1 MLGSVHGYCDS
12 CTNDA
17 EVKKESVQRF
27 VAHAKR
33 REKGIMNWHFE
44 NVDKEAESLN
54 SKSLKIFNKCVK
66 EGLQPYQLMTI
77 ALELI
82 YLTLKNSGENE
93 DDAIKIADDVSNLIF
108 TEVGNLA
115 KEKEP

>member
-1 MLGSVHGYCDS
+1 MNLHFDS
-12 CTNDA
+12 
-17 EVKKESVQRF
+17 
-27 VAHAKR
+27 
-33 REKGIMNWHFE
+33 
-44 NVDKEAESLN
+44 VDKEAVSLN
-54 SKSLKIFNKCVK
+54 RKSLNIFNKCVK

-108 TEVGNLA
+108 TEVGDLGKEA
-115 KEKEP
+115 KHGSNTLQDAETNTH

>member
-1 MLGSVHGYCDS
+1 
-12 CTNDA
+12 
-17 EVKKESVQRF
+17 
-27 VAHAKR
+27 
-33 REKGIMNWHFE
+33 MNLHFE
-44 NVDKEAESLN
+44 NVDKEAVSLN
-54 SKSLKIFNKCVK
+54 RKSLNIFNKCVK

-108 TEVGNLA
+108 TEVGDLGKEA
-115 KEKEP
+115 KHDTEGKI